1 MKALE
6 YVKTYKKEFV
16 FDKYTRV
23 IIDFKDYEKITKVKM
38 LEAMYEVYKDP
49 EKIINICTERELKF
63 LQLVCAKNKEYLN
76 KKYDWER
83 TTLGCKFIIYDDL
96 DKIEIYE
103 ELHDTVKRALENVNW
118 KEVREK
124 DELNEVLVSYCKI
137 QGTTLVVP
145 LINICSVLLK
155 IAPTKLAEHIRD
167 NLVFNYY
174 VSIVD
179 RYYEE
184 LGELEIAVYN
194 DFYDIID
201 LLDEQRSQQ
210 GKNAIVSLD
219 IADYKSLFYND
230 FNMHNPII
238 KKFYQKLNEL
248 PFFSFTAIKPIQEY
262 ALLNLDREGLKEA
275 ISEVPVL
282 KHIDLTDFFEL
293 MDKAMD
299 EMPSGALNGITPN
312 ELKKIEKEEFEFKL
326 KRQQNYTPQQNA
338 CLSQKDAK
346 LFYKLYFALLE
357 FTNQK
362 YKINPGYKIYKQT
375 KIDPNAIMN
384 IIEKFWRAK
393 DEIISAFCLTNPYKF
408 SSEEIDI
415 IQKFKQGFREEFILA
430 KYEENYTAIMNDE
443 KIFMIK
449 GINDNIDNIIPY
461 TSLPTIIKTAII
473 PFKNQIIYDGI
484 FSSYSIDFGLNFAKM
499 VSEEYNKLIKYYH
512 L

>member
-1 MKALE
+1 MFVLKALE
-6 YVKTYKKEFV
+6 HVKNYKKEFV

-38 LEAMYEVYKDP
+38 LEAMYEVYKAP

-63 LQLVCAKNKEYLN
+63 LQLVCDKNKEYLN
-76 KKYDWER
+76 EKYDWER

-103 ELHDTVKRALENVNW
+103 ELHDTVKKALENVNW

-124 DELNEVLVSYCKI
+124 DGLNEVLVSYCKI
-137 QGTTLVVP
+137 QGTTLVLP
-145 LINICSVLLK
+145 LINFCSVLLK
-155 IAPTKLAEHIRD
+155 TAPTKLAEHIRD

-174 VSIVD
+174 VSIID

-219 IADYKSLFYND
+219 IADYKS
-230 FNMHNPII
+230 II

-248 PFFSFTAIKPIQEY
+248 PFFSFSAIKPIQEY
-262 ALLNLDREGLKEA
+262 ALLNLDRESLKEA
-275 ISEVPVL
+275 ISEVPAL

-312 ELKKIEKEEFEFKL
+312 ELKK
-326 KRQQNYTPQQNA
+326 
-338 CLSQKDAK
+338 
-346 LFYKLYFALLE
+346 
-357 FTNQK
+357 
-362 YKINPGYKIYKQT
+362 
-375 KIDPNAIMN
+375 
-384 IIEKFWRAK
+384 
-393 DEIISAFCLTNPYKF
+393 
-408 SSEEIDI
+408 
-415 IQKFKQGFREEFILA
+415 
-430 KYEENYTAIMNDE
+430 
-443 KIFMIK
+443 
-449 GINDNIDNIIPY
+449 
-461 TSLPTIIKTAII
+461 
-473 PFKNQIIYDGI
+473 
-484 FSSYSIDFGLNFAKM
+484 
-499 VSEEYNKLIKYYH
+499 
-512 L
+512 